1 MKAAVKTKFA
11 WILLVVGVAVIAG
24 CVEEKK
30 EYTINP
36 DGSGKVDCDIVFAPF
51 NLNFG
56 GEEASP
62 QSQIKTE
69 VEKILAESTGVDA
82 WQKVSFELTDE
93 GKIHFVGTAY
103 FADINKLDIR
113 AGGFT
118 NKQDMFFS
126 RDGSGRITI
135 EIKNDS
141 DSEDSGGQDKEAE
154 KLTEAEVSQKVKEM
168 RLQYNKSKPM
178 MIGIL
183 GTLKSEKVFHLPG
196 RIEEVSNFTKV
207 DDSTVQLT
215 LEGMKMLA
223 AMEKIMSDD
232 KLLAEQIRTGKNPM
246 QSGAGDELLGNE
258 MLYGQRAP
266 VRVVAGGGKELFDYK
281 TEVAAA
287 KANYKAMLK
296 SLGFG
301 ETSSAATAE
310 TTTVDTIGEAGSV
323 MVAGVRLIR
332 YTDKDRGIKPFNY
345 DKGYNL
351 SLVMELP
358 QPDMEINT
366 GRVEKATAD
375 TGQDLLPK
383 KEWDRKISWPKL
395 TKDGK
400 GVTFEVKLLLPGDNV
415 KGLAELSGSF
425 DFLKSTGTKE
435 IDLGMMDFKDGA
447 QSKVEGF
454 TISSVKTNSWD
465 KDNENMQLKV
475 DLLRGAFKGA
485 KFYGEN
491 GEELEVSKA
500 GMSSSNGR
508 LMSIGFKIKGSFPEK
523 GRIVLETL
531 AGVSKHRIGFKL
543 SNISLLGVPLD

>member
-1 MKAAVKTKFA
+1 MKAAVRTKLV
-11 WILLVVGVAVIAG
+11 WILLVVGVVVIAG

-36 DGSGKVDCDIVFAPF
+36 DGSGKVDCDIVFTPF
-51 NLNFG
+51 NLNLD

-62 QSQIKTE
+62 QSQIKAE
-69 VEKILAESTGVDA
+69 VEKILKESKGVDA
-82 WQKVSFELTDE
+82 WQNVSFELTDE

-103 FADINKLDIR
+103 FADINKLKIKS
-113 AGGFT
+113 GGFNSNQST
-118 NKQDMFFS
+118 IFS
-126 RDGSGRITI
+126 RDGAGRITI

-168 RLQYNKSKPM
+168 KLQYNKSKPM
-178 MIGIL
+178 MIGML
-183 GTLKSEKVFHLPG
+183 GTLKIEKVFHLPG

-223 AMEKIMSDD
+223 AMDKIMSDD
-232 KLLAEQIRTGKNPM
+232 KLLAEQIRAGKNPM

-281 TEVAAA
+281 AEVAAA

-296 SLGFG
+296 SQGLG
-301 ETSSAATAE
+301 EATA
-310 TTTVDTIGEAGSV
+310 TVVTSDEASNVIVG
-323 MVAGVRLIR
+323 GIRLIR
-332 YTDKDRGIKPFNY
+332 YTDKERGIRPFNRN
-345 DKGYNL
+345 KGYGL

-358 QPDMEINT
+358 EPDMEVT
-366 GRVEKATAD
+366 FGRVEKATAD
-375 TGQDLLPK
+375 TGQDLLPVE
-383 KEWDRKISWPKL
+383 EWDRNIHWPKL

-400 GVTFEVKLLLPGDNV
+400 GVRFEVMLLVPDDNV

-425 DFLKSTGTKE
+425 GFLKSTGTKE
-435 IDLGMMDFKDGA
+435 VDLGMMDFKDGA

-454 TISSVKTNSWD
+454 SISSVKTNDWD
-465 KDNENMQLKV
+465 KDNEKMTLRV

-491 GEELEVSKA
+491 GEELEVSK
-500 GMSSSNGR
+500 GSKSFSNDR
-508 LMSIGFKIKGSFPEK
+508 LMSIHFKIKGSFPER

-531 AGVSKHRIGFKL
+531 TDVSKHRIGFKL
-543 SNISLLGVPLD
+543 SNISLIGVPLD